1 MLTGME
7 GRLNLRGV
15 GLHGRYFRV
24 LGVQV
29 ISSLIW
35 FIADT
40 SKLTIVV
47 AAGTAVE
54 VVADG
59 SLLEWAGFGW
69 MGVLVRVW
77 DGPVVMEVK
86 DWADFDLYSPRNDP
100 DPEMI
105 PNPEMIPK
113 STPK

>member
-1 MLTGME
+1 MLTGVE
-7 GRLNLRGV
+7 SGLNLRGV
-15 GLHGRYFRV
+15 GLHGRYFRA

-59 SLLEWAGFGW
+59 SLLEWLGGFWLDGSAGE
-69 MGVLVRVW
+69 GVGRASG
-77 DGPVVMEVK
+77 DGGEG
-86 DWADFDLYSPRNDP
+86 LGRL
-100 DPEMI
+100 
-105 PNPEMIPK
+105 
-113 STPK
+113 